1 MSFICKVTKFYKR
14 CQREKTFCSID
25 GKYRAGASL
34 HDSIASLSRNS
45 IHLMREPS
53 LLRDVFQQTNTF
65 LYLYCY
71 LYQSVYSAAHFT
83 LIISHFSGLVITIFN
98 RILNGICYK
107 ETSIIPCHINCVKNG
122 NAKIIS
128 LYG

>member
-1 MSFICKVTKFYKR
+1 MFRRMSVICKVTKFYKR

-65 LYLYCY
+65 LHLYCC

-83 LIISHFSGLVITIFN
+83 LIISHFSGLVITIIGGGGGQAEECATN
-98 RILNGICYK
+98 SREAKKVSELGSGI
-107 ETSIIPCHINCVKNG
+107 
-122 NAKIIS
+122 
-128 LYG
+128 